1 MATISLTGHA
11 YAETST
17 SGQLTVTPPS
27 WVKLRWIRTRRK
39 LALIPAVLTAA
50 LAWVFRTI
58 LVEAVKAI
66 VAWLP
71 EVAWLPDGW
80 Q

>member
-11 YAETST
+11 YAETSA

-39 LALIPAVLTAA
+39 LALIPAVITAV
-50 LAWVFRTI
+50 LACVFRTT
-58 LVEAVKAI
+58 LVEAVKVI
-66 VAWLP
+66 VARL
-71 EVAWLPDGW
+71 LDGW